1 MTHFLRNK
9 DNRTIISC
17 DVSSKDLSSAV
28 DIEEYSNMLLDI
40 PSNMRD
46 FIKAISDLDEIRGAW
61 WENAMYSGNWKSID
75 DFVAEEYKKVASAYN
90 LYYVTD

>member
-1 MTHFLRNK
+1 MIHFLRNK

-17 DVSSKDLSSAV
+17 EVSSKDLSSAV

-40 PSNMRD
+40 PSNMRS
-46 FIKAISDLDEIRGAW
+46 FIKAISGLDEIRGAW
-61 WENAMYSGNWKSID
+61 WENEMYSGNWKSID
-75 DFVAEEYKKVASAYN
+75 DFVASEYKKVAEEYD